1 MNIEICRTPFAV
13 GKDPGSDSGAA
24 VRGVLAPIGDAVGAA
39 APAPSNLRGFY
50 SSRPLI
56 QREKQ
61 LLEFIEV

>member
-39 APAPSNLRGFY
+39 APCNLRDFY